1 MIVAW
6 VLVRP
11 LFKAKYLDKFDSI
24 ESTFVAD
31 ARFLAAHAPHP
42 RWQPLWYC
50 GTRFD
55 YIYPPAL
62 RYGTVLLS
70 RIWIPVKAYHVYTA
84 FLYCLG
90 IAGVYL
96 FARVASRSRGAAWL
110 SALAVA
116 TVSPSF
122 LLLPAMRQDASF
134 LTPQRLSVL
143 VRYGEGPHTSALAL
157 IPFALACA
165 WYGLRGR
172 NRAAFAGAAVFS
184 AAVISNNFY
193 GATALALFFPVVA
206 WSVWVATGDRRVW
219 LRAAAIA
226 LLAYGLTAFWLTPS
240 YLRITMRN
248 MRYVS
253 NPGHLWS
260 VALAAAI
267 VAVYAWVT
275 YRWARPKPDRAYLVF
290 LAGALAAFGVN
301 VLGNYYFD
309 FRVAGEPS
317 RLVPELDFVL
327 ILCCAEALRRMW
339 GRGTGWKVAAAA
351 VVLAA
356 GWSATTYLRHAY
368 SIYPLHSDYTRR
380 IEYRIADWM
389 HRNMPDA
396 RASAHGSVRFW
407 YNAWFD
413 LPQLGGGSEQVLLN
427 PMVDNAHWEVA
438 QGDQP
443 GPAIRR
449 MQAMGVD
456 AVIVNDSRSE
466 ELYHDIAYPAKFAGV
481 LPVLWDSGAGDTI
494 YQVPRR
500 YAGLARVVDAR
511 RISAVVD
518 PHTDSGLSAYVDAV
532 ENGPEARAASR
543 WRGTDALD
551 VRAATRSGQAV
562 LVQVSYDPAWRAY
575 EGATR
580 LTVREDPMGFMLIDA
595 PPGEHD
601 IRMVFELPL
610 ENFLGRILTG
620 LSIAAL
626 ALLAVRR

>member
-24 ESTFVAD
+24 ESTFAAD
-31 ARFLAAHAPHP
+31 GRFLAAHAPHP

-62 RYGTVLLS
+62 RYGTALLS
-70 RIWIPVKAYHVYTA
+70 KIWIPVKAYHVYTA

-122 LLLPAMRQDASF
+122 PLLPAMWRDAEF
-134 LTPQRLSVL
+134 LTPQRLGVL

-165 WYGLRGR
+165 WYGLRER
-172 NRAAFAGAAVFS
+172 RPLALAGAAIFS
-184 AAVISNNFY
+184 AAVVSNNFY
-193 GATALALFFPVVA
+193 GASALALFFPVAV
-206 WSVWVATGDRRVW
+206 WSVWLETRDRRVW
-219 LRAAAIA
+219 LRAAAVT

-240 YLRITMRN
+240 YLRITARN

-253 NPGHLWS
+253 EPGNLGS
-260 VALAAAI
+260 VAAAAAI
-267 VAVYAWVT
+267 IAVYGWLT
-275 YRWARPKPDRAYLVF
+275 YRWARRRPDPAYTVF
-290 LAGALAAFGVN
+290 LAGALAAFGVS
-301 VLGNYYFD
+301 VLGNNYLN
-309 FRVAGEPS
+309 FRVAGEPL
-317 RLVPELDFVL
+317 RLVPELDMVIIF
-327 ILCCAEALRRMW
+327 CSAEALRRMW
-339 GRGTGWKVAAAA
+339 GRGAAWKAAAAA
-351 VVLAA
+351 VVLATA
-356 GWSATTYLRHAY
+356 WSATTYLRHAH
-368 SIYPLHSDYTRR
+368 SIYPLHNDYTRR
-380 IEYRIADWM
+380 IEYRITEWM
-389 HRNMPDA
+389 SRNMPDA
-396 RASAHGSVRFW
+396 RASVHGSVRFW

-413 LPQLGGGSEQVLLN
+413 LAQLGGGSEQGMLN
-427 PMVDNAHWEVA
+427 TVVDLAQWEIT
-438 QGDQP
+438 QGEKP
-443 GPAIRR
+443 EPAIRW

-456 AVIVNDSRSE
+456 AVVVNDKTSE
-466 ELYHDIAYPAKFAGV
+466 EIYHDVAHPAKFAGV
-481 LPVLWDSGAGDTI
+481 LPAVWDSGAGDTI
-494 YQVPRR
+494 YRVPRR
-500 YAGLARVVDAR
+500 YAGLARVVEAR
-511 RISAVVD
+511 RMAAIAD
-518 PHTDSGLSAYVDAV
+518 PRREPGLSAYVDAV
-532 ENGPEARAASR
+532 ENGPEAPTASR

-551 VRAATRSGQAV
+551 VHARTRAGEAV

-575 EGATR
+575 AGSAR
-580 LTVREDPMGFMLIDA
+580 LPVRKDPMGFMLIDA

-610 ENFLGRILTG
+610 ENLLGRIFTG
-620 LSIAAL
+620 LSVAAV
-626 ALLAVRR
+626 AILAVRR